1 MQVLAGVLV
10 GSVGFVTI
18 MSIIPS
24 FIRDLDNR
32 VRSIYYEEI
41 VSPYYKWIQSKDKVI
56 RGERLEKEKDDQ
68 LIEYRKNQEQN
79 RNDPFG
85 KSNIVKVLNRVR
97 CNKGSHECV
106 LYASDEML
114 RNQCFLNGYVTS
126 IMNQQ
131 VQSSRDI
138 VELIPINIPHFR
150 GESVYCIGSE
160 YITK

>member
-1 MQVLAGVLV
+1 MRVKFTIFLNVLFLVLV
-10 GSVGFVTI
+10 TCWIVYNGG
-18 MSIIPS
+18 
-24 FIRDLDNR
+24 
-32 VRSIYYEEI
+32 SIYPEQ
-41 VSPYYKWIQSKDKVI
+41 KWQRIKREAENK
-56 RGERLEKEKDDQ
+56 RLTRDENAQNEGLPGLSEAKKQLLEDPEK
-68 LIEYRKNQEQN
+68 QEQN

-97 CNKGSHECV
+97 CNEGSHECF